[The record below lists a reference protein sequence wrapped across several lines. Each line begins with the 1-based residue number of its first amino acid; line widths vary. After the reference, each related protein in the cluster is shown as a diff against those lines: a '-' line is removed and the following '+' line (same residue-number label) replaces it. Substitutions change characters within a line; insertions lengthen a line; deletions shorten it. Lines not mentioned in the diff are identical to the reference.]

1 MGYFKD
7 LKQSFNFA
15 HYTFNKPWHSFWFLS
30 KTVILAVVLMFLLLL
45 PQTLTF
51 ADQAATKLKQFSVAT
66 VDGEFEL
73 AEPILLPSKG
83 PWLVVDLQNE
93 RKPGVEEIR
102 ITGEDVFVLDKSV
115 SIDELM
121 DLKANA
127 VAVGEVFAPLAIIIL
142 LGVAVAAGIVF
153 WVKYVV
159 VAVILALL
167 AWEILDLTH
176 LRQPFGVVFS
186 TSMHAAAVM
195 VLLELVITP
204 FGHNMLIPIFTWWR
218 LSVYAIPLLVFL
230 IVFSLA
236 IGLRIKQGVK
246 N

>member
-1 MGYFKD
+1 
-7 LKQSFNFA
+7 
-15 HYTFNKPWHSFWFLS
+15 
-30 KTVILAVVLMFLLLL
+30 
-45 PQTLTF
+45 
-51 ADQAATKLKQFSVAT
+51 
-66 VDGEFEL
+66 
-73 AEPILLPSKG
+73 
-83 PWLVVDLQNE
+83 VVDLQNE
-93 RKPGVEEIR
+93 RKPGTEEIR
-102 ITGEDVFVLDKSV
+102 ITGEDVFVLENSV
-115 SIDELM
+115 SIDEIM

-127 VAVGEVFAPLAIIIL
+127 VAVAEVFAPLALIIL

-153 WVKYVV
+153 WIKYMI

-204 FGHNMLIPIFTWWR
+204 FGHDMLIPLFTWWR